1 MVPTPGYHQ
10 THVGPSSSH
19 LSEHDYSTGQRA
31 DQDEDEQQEV
41 DQQEVD
47 QDVDMDVADDI
58 QMLHDGR
65 VAITPAGKG

>member
-19 LSEHDYSTGQRA
+19 LSDHDYSTGHRP
-31 DQDEDEQQEV
+31 DQDEDE
-41 DQQEVD
+41 QQEVD

-58 QMLHDGR
+58 QMLHDDR
-65 VAITPAGKG
+65 VVITPAGKG